1 VIYLRASVGIEIRQE
16 DLLISCLKNNF
27 AGNVFTQHARIS
39 GYRQR
44 DPEQVRREI
53 DAFFKGGKVSRDN
66 VVLGIPR
73 RDVILRYLDLPRE
86 VEDNLKQVML
96 YQVQS
101 FEPTDEDKLYY
112 DFALLKSGKADKKLQ
127 VLVAMVRKSALDAH
141 LQIMKQIGI
150 HPTSVTAGSVALAN
164 MLVGTL
170 NGNRDKTFF
179 LADLRSDGIEFV
191 VLRGGALIY
200 SRDSTRTDDL
210 SLKQLLLSEM
220 EVAAGKVRLDPEEAI
235 ESIILAGEE
244 SESVVEELRED
255 FPACELMGSR
265 LRFKMPPQNRA
276 LLKDA
281 VTSLGLAYA
290 GITRGQPMKL
300 NLLPA
305 GLRVH
310 QKRWAYI
317 PTFIL
322 GLSLTALGAGFA
334 FRQMVQQQTLIRQL
348 DQEYKALEGPANRVK
363 ELRTQ
368 MQNLEKRIHSIE
380 EVLNRRDQNLEV
392 LRELTGLLPT
402 DTYLTYYR
410 NQDCTFS
417 LNGQSPPSSSSDLIG
432 KIEKSPLLK
441 DVVTTTATFKNQQ
454 TGKDIF
460 QLSAKCEK

>member
-1 VIYLRASVGIEIRQE
+1 MIYLRASVGIEIRQE

-27 AGNVFTQHARIS
+27 AGNTFTQYARIS

-53 DAFFKGGKVSRDN
+53 DGFFKAGKVSRDN

-73 RDVILRYLDLPRE
+73 RDVILRHLDLPKE

-101 FEPTDEDKLYY
+101 FEPTDDDKLYY
-112 DFALLKSGKADKKLQ
+112 DFALLKNGKADKKLQ
-127 VLVAMVRKSALDAH
+127 VLVAMVRKSTLDAH
-141 LQIMKQIGI
+141 LASMKQLGI
-150 HPTSVTAGSVALAN
+150 HPTLVTAGSVALAS

-170 NGNRDKTFF
+170 NGSRDKTFF
-179 LADLRSDGIEFV
+179 LADLKPDGIEFA
-191 VLRGGALIY
+191 VLRGGVLIY
-200 SRDSTRTDDL
+200 NREITKTDDL
-210 SLKQLLLSEM
+210 PLKQLFLNEM

-235 ESIILAGEE
+235 EGIILAGEE
-244 SESVVEELRED
+244 SDSVVEELREEV
-255 FPACELMGSR
+255 PACELMGSR
-265 LRFKMPPQNRA
+265 LRFKMPQHNREQ
-276 LLKDA
+276 LKDA

-305 GLRVH
+305 GLRVR

-317 PTFIL
+317 PTIIL
-322 GLSLTALGAGFA
+322 GLGLAALGAGFA
-334 FRQMVQQQTLIRQL
+334 FRPMVQQQSLIRQL
-348 DQEYKALEGPANRVK
+348 DQELKTLEGPANRVR
-363 ELRTQ
+363 ELRTR
-368 MQNLEKRIHSIE
+368 MQNLEKRIKSME

-392 LRELTGLLPT
+392 LRELTSLLPN
-402 DTYLTYYR
+402 DTYLTMYR
-410 NQDCTFS
+410 NQDCNFS

-432 KIEKSPLLK
+432 KLEKSPLLK
-441 DVVTTTATFKNQQ
+441 DVITTQATFKNQQ
-454 TGKDIF
+454 TGKDNI

>member
-1 VIYLRASVGIEIRQE
+1 MIYLRASVGIEMRQE

-27 AGNVFTQHARIS
+27 GGNTFTQYARIP

-44 DPEQVRREI
+44 EPELVRREI
-53 DAFFKGGKVSRDN
+53 DAFFKAGKVNRDN
-66 VVLGIPR
+66 IVLGIPR
-73 RDVILRYLDLPRE
+73 RDVILRHLDLPKE
-86 VEDNLKQVML
+86 VEDNLKQVMQ

-112 DFALLKSGKADKKLQ
+112 DFALLKNGKADKKLQ

-141 LQIMKQIGI
+141 LDFMKQIGI
-150 HPTSVTAGSVALAN
+150 HPTLVTAGSVALAG

-179 LADLRSDGIEFV
+179 LADLKPDGIEFA
-191 VLRGGALIY
+191 VLRGGVLVYNRETAK
-200 SRDSTRTDDL
+200 TDDL
-210 SLKQLLLSEM
+210 SWKQLLLAEM

-244 SESVVEELRED
+244 SGRVVEELGED
-255 FPACELMGSR
+255 APPCESMGSR
-265 LRFKMPPQNRA
+265 LRFKMPPEHRA

-281 VTSLGLAYA
+281 AVSLGLAYA

-300 NLLPA
+300 NLLPVA
-305 GLRVH
+305 LRVR

-317 PTFIL
+317 PTIIL
-322 GLSLTALGAGFA
+322 GLALAALGAGFA
-334 FRQMVQQQTLIRQL
+334 FRPMVQEQILIRQL
-348 DQEYKALEGPANRVK
+348 DQEIKTLDAPVNRVQ

-368 MQNLEKRIHSIE
+368 MQNLEKRINSLE

-392 LRELTGLLPT
+392 LRELTSLLPN
-402 DTYLTYYR
+402 DTYLTLYR
-410 NQDCTFS
+410 NQDCNFS
-417 LNGQSPPSSSSDLIG
+417 LNGQSPPTTSSDLIG
-432 KIEKSPLLK
+432 KLDKSPLLK
-441 DVVTTTATFKNQQ
+441 DVVPATATFKNQQ